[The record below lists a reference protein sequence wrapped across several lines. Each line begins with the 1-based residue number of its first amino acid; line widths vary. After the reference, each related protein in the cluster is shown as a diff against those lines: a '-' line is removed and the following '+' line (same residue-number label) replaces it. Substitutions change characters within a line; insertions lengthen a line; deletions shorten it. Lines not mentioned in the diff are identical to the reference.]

1 MVKSWVDHQ
10 AELERTA
17 KSQLFFIGGA
27 PRSGTTWLT
36 HLLDSHPDIRCGGE
50 ALFNKYL
57 AEPMQKLIAEW
68 ARAVDGKNNNLF
80 RETGGFPLPG
90 PEDEELLISTAILQ
104 SLARLAGDR
113 SWKAVG
119 EKTPENVFFFPR
131 LKRMFPNA
139 KLIAIARDPRDVLT
153 SGW

>member
-1 MVKSWVDHQ
+1 MGKSGVDHQ
-10 AELERTA
+10 PELERPV
-17 KSQLFFIGGA
+17 KSQWFFMGGA

-80 RETGGFPLPG
+80 RETGGVPPPRPQQQEMLVCTPPLHAPRSLPRLPVLPG
-90 PEDEELLISTAILQ
+90 PPAAEPAQ
-104 SLARLAGDR
+104 H
-113 SWKAVG
+113 V
-119 EKTPENVFFFPR
+119 
-131 LKRMFPNA
+131 
-139 KLIAIARDPRDVLT
+139 
-153 SGW
+153 